1 MTLPWLD
8 PDQIAFPPADAAME
22 DPNGLLAAGGALNAD
37 WLQAA
42 YRRGIFP
49 WYEQGQPI
57 LWWSPDPRLV
67 LFPEQLHVSRSL
79 RKLIRKSPYVLTM
92 DKDFPAVM
100 AACAEPRRDSD
111 GTWITPEMEQAYTQ
125 LHHRGLA
132 HSVEAWQE
140 DELVGGLY
148 GVALGRVFFGE
159 SMFSRRDNA
168 SKLAFVALVEQ
179 LKAWGFELIDCQ
191 VDSEHLRSLGAE
203 EISRQQFLSL
213 LDTQT
218 ALATKPGPWQFEQR

>member
-8 PDQIAFPPADAAME
+8 PERIAFPPAEAALA
-22 DPNGLLAAGGALNAD
+22 DPNGLLAAGGALSAD

-49 WYEQGQPI
+49 WYEEGQPI
-57 LWWSPDPRLV
+57 LWWNPDPRLV
-67 LFPEQLHVSRSL
+67 LFPDRLHVSRSL
-79 RKLIRKSPYVLTM
+79 QKLIRKSPYVLTM

-100 AACAEPRRDSD
+100 AACAAPRRDSA
-111 GTWITPEMEQAYTQ
+111 GTWITAEMEQAYTE
-125 LHHRGLA
+125 LHRRGMA
-132 HSVEAWQE
+132 HSVEVWQGE
-140 DELVGGLY
+140 TLVGGLY

-179 LKAWGFELIDCQ
+179 LQAWGFSLIDCQ

-203 EISRQQFLSL
+203 EIARHHFLEL
-213 LDTQT
+213 LDSETT
-218 ALATKPGPWQFEQR
+218 LASKPGPWQFEQR